1 MNNRTQTASVAIL
14 ASRDSIASVVFGMY
28 DMFMSAGRDWRLM
41 VEGRSPSGLIQP
53 VIASAQMDSFVAAN
67 AVRITPQ
74 TSFADC
80 PSPDVICV
88 PELLIPPEQS
98 LNANDFEKEIAWL
111 RSCYAA
117 GATLAAAGS
126 GTMLLAETGLLNGYE
141 ATTHWEYGS
150 VMRKRYPEVKLRTGR
165 MLVVTGDAQRLV
177 MAGGGTS
184 WGDLVLFLIA
194 RLAGVQTAMQV
205 ARRNLIDWREIGQQ
219 PFARLARSRQV
230 GDARIAHCQS
240 WIAGHYPEASPV
252 TSMVRLSG
260 MAERSF
266 KRHFQQAIGMSP
278 LEYVH
283 SLRLEEAKLKLESGT
298 ESIETIAR
306 QVGYED
312 AGFFSR
318 LFRRNIHLTPA
329 QYRRR
334 FAALR
339 KTLESGEPQTLN

>member
-1 MNNRTQTASVAIL
+1 MDSSTPQTTSVAIL
-14 ASRDSIASVVFGMY
+14 ALSEATASVIYGMY
-28 DMFMSAGRDWRLM
+28 DMFMSAGRDWRLIM
-41 VEGRSPSGLIQP
+41 EGHAGSGPIRP
-53 VIASAQMDSFVAAN
+53 VIVATSTDPLIAAN
-67 AVRITPQ
+67 AVRIAPQ
-74 TSFADC
+74 ATLADY
-80 PSPDVICV
+80 PAPQLICI

-98 LNANDFEKEIAWL
+98 LAGRFDAEIAWL
-111 RSCYAA
+111 QRCYAG
-117 GATLAAAGS
+117 GATIAAAGS
-126 GTMLLAETGLLNGYE
+126 GSMLLAETGLLNGFE

-150 VMRKRYPEVKLRTGR
+150 IMRKRYPEVKLRTGR
-165 MLVVTGDAQRLV
+165 SLVVAGDDQRLV

-184 WGDLVLFLIA
+184 WVDIVLLLIA
-194 RLAGVQTAMQV
+194 RVAGVQTAMQV
-205 ARRNLIDWREIGQQ
+205 ARRNLIDWHEIGQQ

-230 GDARIAHCQS
+230 DDARIAHCQT
-240 WIAGHYPEASPV
+240 WIAGHYHEGSPV

-266 KRHFQQAIGMSP
+266 KRRFLRETGMSP

-283 SLRLEEAKLKLESGT
+283 ALRLEQAKQQLETGD
-298 ESIETIAR
+298 EPIETIAR

-339 KTLESGEPQTLN
+339 KSLETGESQLLN

>member
-1 MNNRTQTASVAIL
+1 MNSRAQSASVAIL
-14 ASRDSIASVVFGMY
+14 AMSESTASVVYGMY
-28 DMFMSAGRDWRLM
+28 DMLISAGRDWRVIM
-41 VEGRSPSGLIQP
+41 EGNPPPGLIHP
-53 VIASAQMDSFVAAN
+53 VVVAKETESFMAAN
-67 AVRITPQ
+67 AVRIAPQ
-74 TSFADC
+74 ASLAEHL
-80 PSPDVICV
+80 SPDVVCI

-98 LNANDFEKEIAWL
+98 LGGRFDTEIAWL
-111 RSCYAA
+111 QQCYAN
-117 GATLAAAGS
+117 GATIAAAGS
-126 GTMLLAETGLLNGYE
+126 GAMLLAETGLLNGLE

-165 MLVVTGDAQRLV
+165 ALVVTGNEQRLI

-184 WGDLVLFLIA
+184 WVDIVLLLIA
-194 RLAGVQTAMQV
+194 RVTGVQTAMQV
-205 ARRNLIDWREIGQQ
+205 ARRNLIDWHEVGQQ

-230 GDARIAHCQS
+230 DDARIAHCQT
-240 WIAGHYPEASPV
+240 WIAGHYHEGSPV

-266 KRHFQQAIGMSP
+266 KRRFLRETGMSP

-283 SLRLEEAKLKLESGT
+283 ALRLEQAKQRLETGDEPIEA
-298 ESIETIAR
+298 IAR

-318 LFRRNIHLTPA
+318 LFRRSIHLTPA

-339 KTLESGEPQTLN
+339 KTLETGEAQVLQ